1 MTETPDWQGARCD
14 DENISP
20 EVFFS
25 PLTQKEAVE
34 YCLEC
39 PLMMKCAEFA
49 LKEKIPEGVWG
60 GLTESDRRELLK
72 NRNRSRKGI
81 PNRQH

>member
-1 MTETPDWQGARCD
+1 MIDLPNWEGARCD
-14 DENISP
+14 DPNISP

-49 LKEKIPEGVWG
+49 MTNNVQDGVWG
-60 GLTESDRRELLK
+60 GLTEADRRELFK

>member
-1 MTETPDWQGARCD
+1 MIDLPNWDGARCD
-14 DENISP
+14 DPNISP

-25 PLTQKEAVE
+25 PLTVKDAIE

-49 LKEKIPEGVWG
+49 IKEGIQDGVWG
-60 GLTESDRRELLK
+60 GLTETDRRELFK